1 MRKEPFIEMD
11 TLCIERSER
20 NDYMLDIK
28 NLTVTFNDGRSGV
41 AVRGIDLHMEAGD
54 TLGLVGESGSGKTVT
69 AHTIAGLIE
78 RDYATVS
85 GEVVFEGRD
94 LLKCTV
100 DEMRFLQGKDIG
112 VIFQEPMTSLDPL
125 MKIGRQIEE
134 TVKLHCKF
142 TAEERRNMAIEV
154 MKLVGLPNP
163 DLTYKKYPHQ
173 LSGGQRQRA
182 MIAAAF
188 ITHPKLLIL
197 DEPTTA
203 LDVTVQAQ
211 IIDLL
216 KRLNEKCGVSL
227 LFISHD
233 LRVIRRVCKKVAVMY
248 NGEIVEIG
256 DTEQVFNDPQHEYTK
271 ELVAAVSSRRK
282 VNV

>member
-1 MRKEPFIEMD
+1 
-11 TLCIERSER
+11 
-20 NDYMLDIK
+20 MLDVK
-28 NLTVTFNDGRSGV
+28 DLRVTFNDDHPAE
-41 AVRGIDLHMEAGD
+41 AVCGINLHMEDGE

-69 AHTIAGLIE
+69 AMTIAGLLE
-78 RDYATVS
+78 DDCVS
-85 GEVVFEGRD
+85 VDGEVIFDGRD
-94 LLKCTV
+94 LLKCTCN
-100 DEMRFLQGKDIG
+100 EMRLVQGKEIG

-125 MKIGRQIEE
+125 MRIGRQIEE
-134 TVKLHCKF
+134 TVRLHFK
-142 TAEERRNMAIEV
+142 TKPEQRRSMALEV
-154 MKLVGLPNP
+154 MKLVGLPDP

-188 ITHPKLLIL
+188 INHPKLLIL

-211 IIDLL
+211 IIDVL

-233 LRVIRRVCKKVAVMY
+233 LRVVRRVCKKVAVMY
-248 NGEIVEIG
+248 HGKIVEYG
-256 DTEQVFNDPQHEYTK
+256 DTEQVFTNPQHEYTK
-271 ELVAAVSSRRK
+271 SLVTAVTSRSNAH
-282 VNV
+282 V